1 MLYFFMYVIII
12 NVLGIIVMFVDK
24 RKAIN
29 NQWRIPER
37 TLWMLAGVGG
47 AIGVW
52 IGMKRFRHKTKHT
65 SFRVGVPIVIMI
77 QFGLLLFYLQKL
89 S

>member
-1 MLYFFMYVIII
+1 MMYLFLYVLMI
-12 NVLGIIVMFVDK
+12 NVVGFIVMFLDK

-37 TLWMLAGVGG
+37 TLWMLAGFGG

-65 SFRVGVPIVIMI
+65 SFCVGVPIVVII
-77 QFGLLLFYLQKL
+77 QISLFLLYLQKL